1 MKRIK
6 VSVEEV
12 RYGSFELEVPEG
24 SVILD
29 KGAAYG
35 VRKRSANRLARKALA
50 DGNVKIKWSP
60 ETELVAGGF
69 YITLDED
76 DG

>member
-29 KGAAYG
+29 EGAAYG

-50 DGNVKIKWSP
+50 DGKAQIKWV
-60 ETELVAGGF
+60 EGTELHVDGF
-69 YITLDED
+69 YHILDED
-76 DG
+76 D